1 VISIKIVLWFSTVTF
16 KSVLFPKN
24 FASVL
29 FCHLFALHA
38 NCPLY
43 PMAPSNVGFAPPDK
57 IKRFDKP

>member
-1 VISIKIVLWFSTVTF
+1 VTF